1 MPGFLPNVTHAC
13 FALSYLLAL
22 AVELARLRWPR
33 PGLRVSG
40 LVLGAAGL
48 FAHSLFLALRQPTPA
63 TAYGGLL
70 VVAWVLAVFY
80 LYGTLHDG
88 KRAWAVFVLPLVL
101 GLVSLAFVVAAGRD
115 EVPLGLAW
123 ESEHRLW
130 GALHGIFVL
139 CAAVGVSVGAVASV
153 MYLIQ
158 ANRLRR
164 KKNPLGGLK
173 LLSLERLE
181 TMNRRAVTLAFP
193 FLTAGLL
200 LGAVLLRQYHDF
212 GDNWFS
218 PKVVGTVGLW
228 AVFLLLLYLRYVV
241 HVTGRR
247 LARLTLVAFVLMIA
261 VLVAAHPFATGEPRP
276 RGSGIPEGAP

>member
-13 FALSYLLAL
+13 FGLSYLLAL
-22 AVELARLRWPR
+22 AAELVRLRWPR
-33 PGLRVSG
+33 PWLRVAG
-40 LVLGAAGL
+40 LMFGAAGL

-80 LYGTLHDG
+80 LYGTVHDG

-101 GLVSLAFVVAAGRD
+101 GLVGLAFFAGKD
-115 EVPLGLAW
+115 QVPLGVPW
-123 ESEHRLW
+123 ESEHRVW
-130 GALHGIFVL
+130 GALHGVFVL
-139 CAAVGVSVGAVASV
+139 CAAVGVSVGAVASA

-158 ANRLRR
+158 ADRLRR
-164 KKNPLGGLK
+164 KKNPLGGLR

-181 TMNRRAVTLAFP
+181 TMNRRAVTAAFP

-200 LGAVLLRQYHDF
+200 LGAVLMRQYHDLV
-212 GDNWFS
+212 DNWLS
-218 PKVVGTVGLW
+218 PKVLGTVGLW

-241 HVTGRR
+241 HLPGRR
-247 LARLTLVAFVLMIA
+247 LARLTLVAFALMIA
-261 VLVAAHPFATGEPRP
+261 VLVAAHPFAG
-276 RGSGIPEGAP
+276 GAP

>member
-1 MPGFLPNVTHAC
+1 MSGSLPNVTLAC
-13 FALSYLLAL
+13 FGLSYLLAL
-22 AVELARLRWPR
+22 AAELARLRWPR
-33 PGLRVSG
+33 PGLRAGG
-40 LVLGAAGL
+40 LLLGGAGL

-88 KRAWAVFVLPLVL
+88 KRAWAVFVLPLVS
-101 GLVSLAFVVAAGRD
+101 GLVWLAFVLAAGQR
-115 EVPLGLAW
+115 EVPLGLPW
-123 ESEHRLW
+123 ESEHRVW
-130 GALHGIFVL
+130 GALHGVFVL

-158 ANRLRR
+158 ADRLRR

-181 TMNRRAVTLAFP
+181 TMNRRAVTIAFP

-212 GDNWFS
+212 GDNWLS
-218 PKVVGTVGLW
+218 PKVLGTVGLW

-241 HVTGRR
+241 HLPGRR

-261 VLVAAHPFATGEPRP
+261 VLIAAHPFAASEPRLP
-276 RGSGIPEGAP
+276 GSGTTEARP